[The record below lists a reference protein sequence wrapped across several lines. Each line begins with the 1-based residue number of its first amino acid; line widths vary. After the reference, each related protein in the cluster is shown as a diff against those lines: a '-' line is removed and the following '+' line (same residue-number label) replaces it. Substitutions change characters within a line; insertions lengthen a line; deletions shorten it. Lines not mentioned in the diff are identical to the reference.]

1 MEDTIYQKNNFQ
13 YLWELYF
20 ILSKNQII
28 FNLP

>member
-13 YLWELYF
+13 YLWKTYS
-20 ILSKNQII
+20 ILSKNQIV